1 VTATGPKRTAWSCVR
16 GGTAEV
22 EGKGLHQR
30 VVGMER
36 AAQDHEHSPELL
48 EFKEH
53 LDDTQTQGLNLGWS
67 WMMPGFG
74 LDDSRESLPTLN
86 S

>member
-1 VTATGPKRTAWSCVR
+1 M
-16 GGTAEV
+16 E
-22 EGKGLHQR
+22 LHQGR
-30 VVGMER
+30 VGWWLGIDSAPEGGG
-36 AAQDHEHSPELL
+36 HSPELL

>member
-1 VTATGPKRTAWSCVR
+1 
-16 GGTAEV
+16 
-22 EGKGLHQR
+22 
-30 VVGMER
+30 VGMER